1 VRIYLLLASLI
12 ENQKMI
18 QKKKTKEGF
27 FLREEK
33 TAWIFILP
41 LILYFFSLMI
51 YPFINGIFISL
62 TRKLVG
68 FPPIF
73 VGLGNYIDLLH
84 DWVFHRVV
92 RNSFIYT
99 FGAVSIKLGLGM
111 IMALSLSR
119 GVRGLRFFRGFFLLP
134 WITPTVVA
142 GLIWVWIF
150 QGEVGFLNITLMSLK
165 IIKEQIPWL
174 AVPNL
179 ALFAVIVANV
189 WRGFPFFGVS
199 LLAGMQSIPDEYYEA
214 AKIDG
219 ASAAQRF
226 FHITLPL
233 IRPVIMVCS
242 LISIV
247 RTFNDFNLVWIMT
260 RGGPARSTHIFATYT
275 YETGFLSFQW
285 GRAMAIS
292 IYITPLLIVA
302 IILLSRYL
310 LKER

>member
-1 VRIYLLLASLI
+1 MKNSNKIKIKQLVR
-12 ENQKMI
+12 KR
-18 QKKKTKEGF
+18 GF
-27 FLREEK
+27 FLKEER
-33 TAWIFILP
+33 TAWLFVLP
-41 LILYFFSLMI
+41 LTLYFFTLMI

-73 VGLGNYIDLLH
+73 VGFQNYIDLIH
-84 DWVFHRVV
+84 DWVFQRVI

-111 IMALSLSR
+111 VMALSLYK
-119 GVRGLRFFRGFFLLP
+119 GIKGLRFFRGFFLLP
-134 WITPTVVA
+134 WITPTVIS

-150 QGEVGFLNITLMSLK
+150 QGYAGFLNIALMGLG
-165 IIKEQIPWL
+165 IIKKEIPWL
-174 AVPNL
+174 AIPNL

-199 LLAGMQSIPDEYYEA
+199 LLAAMQSVPQEYYEA

-219 ASAAQRF
+219 ASATQRLW
-226 FHITLPL
+226 HITVPL
-233 IRPVIMVCS
+233 IKPVIIVCS

-285 GRAMAIS
+285 GKAMAIS
-292 IYITPLLIVA
+292 IYITPLLVIA
-302 IILLSRYL
+302 IIFLSHYL
-310 LKER
+310 LREE